1 MKTRGNSQQT
11 IAGKTGGGLL
21 FICFLLSFI
30 CLLSSLSYAG
40 EGIKEGSP
48 APTFVMLDENNKSV
62 DIATLMDRPT
72 IMYFTH
78 NACFYCTQLILYLK
92 RAQAKFGE
100 KNLRIMGI
108 NVMAKDQKLIKAY
121 KQELGF
127 IFPMF
132 AGNREDV
139 LRAYKINYVP
149 VLVFVDSKKIVRKVV
164 GHYIHEDELQRN
176 IQSIMK

>member
-1 MKTRGNSQQT
+1 METADHRRQAEEKK
-11 IAGKTGGGLL
+11 AGRGLL
-21 FICFLLSFI
+21 FVCLLSSFI

-40 EGIKEGSP
+40 EGVKENAP
-48 APTFVMLDENNKSV
+48 APTFVMLDENNRNV

-72 IMYFTH
+72 VMYFTH

-149 VLVFVDSKKIVRKVV
+149 VLVFVDSKKTVRKVV
-164 GHYIHEDELQRN
+164 GHYIHEEELHGN
-176 IQSIMK
+176 IKSIMK